1 MNSIVST
8 FAKICACTALCIG
21 APLVAASSVDFYVAQ
36 INKNLEYR
44 ACLRTAQLDHVDK
57 DSCVR

>member
-21 APLVAASSVDFYVAQ
+21 APLVAASAVDFATSQ
-36 INKNLEYR
+36 ISRDLEYR
-44 ACLRTAQLDHVDK
+44 ACLRTAELDHVDK
-57 DSCVR
+57 NSCVR